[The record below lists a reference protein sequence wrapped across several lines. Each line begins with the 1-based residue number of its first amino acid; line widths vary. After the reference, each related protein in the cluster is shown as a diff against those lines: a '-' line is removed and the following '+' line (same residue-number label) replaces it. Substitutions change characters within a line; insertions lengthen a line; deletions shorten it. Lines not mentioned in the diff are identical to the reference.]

1 MVRSGVR
8 SRAVLVVVSFLL
20 LQGLCQAQPSPAT
33 SGSLKEELIQY
44 RAAVTKADSSGDATA
59 AIQARMALAAI
70 SKPKEAQDLYTQAAA
85 LADSLGLEQEGLA
98 AHEALARTLAA
109 RGDHRKAYEEAMLLA
124 QRRAVHQAAE
134 AATGKT
140 RLAELERLAAA
151 ERDSLSKA
159 SEARLRDAEDR
170 VHQAQENADTWMWVG
185 LAVLILS
192 VTVLTILVFKN
203 RSSLQRHREEV
214 AALRA
219 EVSALNTRYQNRVR
233 ESAIPVPP
241 VVPAVA
247 VEEKPAVAPIPEA
260 PLVVDPMVV
269 AMFRKQAPE
278 RLSALHEA
286 QERGDHEKVQRVV
299 RTLKPQLL
307 SLDPGCEGLVLR
319 LLATDAPAR
328 TAEWKADLEA
338 LASRVTALLV

>member
-1 MVRSGVR
+1 MIRLGVW
-8 SRAVLVVVSFLL
+8 SRVVFLIISCFLL
-20 LQGLCQAQPSPAT
+20 HGLAQAQTTVGPT
-33 SGSLKEELIQY
+33 GSLKEELAQH

-59 AIQARMALAAI
+59 SIQARMALAAI

-85 LADSLGLEQEGLA
+85 LADSLGLVQEGIA

-109 RGDHRKAYEEAMLLA
+109 RGDHRRAYEEAMLLA

-170 VHQAQENADTWMWVG
+170 VHQAQENADTWMWAG

-192 VTVLTILVFKN
+192 VTVLIIVVFKN
-203 RSSLQRHREEV
+203 RSSLQHHREEV

-219 EVSALNTRYQNRVR
+219 EVSALNVRYQNRVR

>member
-1 MVRSGVR
+1 MIRLGVW
-8 SRAVLVVVSFLL
+8 SRVVFLIISCFLL
-20 LQGLCQAQPSPAT
+20 HGLGQAQSSVGPT
-33 SGSLKEELIQY
+33 GSLKEELAQH

-59 AIQARMALAAI
+59 AIQARIALAAI
-70 SKPKEAQDLYTQAAA
+70 SKPKEAQDLYAQAAA
-85 LADSLGLEQEGLA
+85 LADSLGLVEAGIA
-98 AHEALARTLAA
+98 AHEALARTMAA

-124 QRRAVHQAAE
+124 QRRAAHQAAE
-134 AATGKT
+134 ATAGLT
-140 RLAELERLAAA
+140 RLADLQRLAAT

-170 VHQAQENADTWMWVG
+170 VEQAEENADSWMWVG
-185 LAVLILS
+185 LAVLILAI
-192 VTVLTILVFKN
+192 TVLAVLLLKN
-203 RSSLQRHREEV
+203 RSLFQRHRKEV

-219 EVSALNTRYQNRVR
+219 EVAGLTERYQNRVR
-233 ESAIPVPP
+233 ESALPIPP
-241 VVPAVA
+241 VAPAVA
-247 VEEKPAVAPIPEA
+247 VEEKSAVAPIPDS

-278 RLSALHEA
+278 RLAALHEA
-286 QERGDHEKVQRVV
+286 QERGDLEKVQRVV

-328 TAEWKADLEA
+328 TAEWNADLDVFK
-338 LASRVTALLV
+338 SRVTALLS